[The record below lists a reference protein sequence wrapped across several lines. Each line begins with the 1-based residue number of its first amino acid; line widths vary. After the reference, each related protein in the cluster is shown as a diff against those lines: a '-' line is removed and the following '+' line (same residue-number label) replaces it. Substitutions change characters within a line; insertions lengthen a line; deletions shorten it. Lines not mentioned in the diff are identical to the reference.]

1 MEQLNNLEYK
11 NYLDSYVEATQGMIG
26 EKGITYILNDS
37 FEELGSMV
45 YEKDTKIVN
54 GGRFYESNRHS
65 KTNR

>member
-1 MEQLNNLEYK
+1 MIRYK
-11 NYLDSYVEATQGMIG
+11 MPTFTDNRTTTKKLKMTWF
-26 EKGITYILNDS
+26 LNDS
-37 FEELGSMV
+37 FEEIGRMV

>member
-1 MEQLNNLEYK
+1 MIRYK
-11 NYLDSYVEATQGMIG
+11 MPTFTDNRTRTKKLKMTWF
-26 EKGITYILNDS
+26 LNDS
-37 FEELGSMV
+37 FEELGRMV